1 MVDLCSQSIMEVIR
15 NYPNQVFR
23 EQGDYDAFHRAL
35 LREDV
40 RFLREDFT
48 GDVDRVCLAL
58 QQYVDVFRVREIAEE
73 PLREHL
79 ETLLQ
84 AGVDIGNMENERLVP
99 EQRAT
104 LEVVEKAWRLRF
116 DDQRVKRTE
125 LLCLMYTNPRDEDE
139 DDYNYGTGV
148 NEPDNNTY
156 ANR

>member
-23 EQGDYDAFHRAL
+23 EQGDYDAFHRSL
-35 LREDV
+35 IRDDV
-40 RFLREDFT
+40 QFLREDFT